1 MKILDYEG
9 LKQVVSKIKGL
20 IDKKADKVDL
30 ENLDKKSKFIDT
42 RRKNENPEFYIKNY
56 PQRIAREFKGTSVM
70 GLSGKI
76 NSRYCYLITVIGWF
90 DFSGEGPCQYCISAN
105 RADIY
110 YRVGINNTKWSSW
123 TRVLDDTDLKT
134 KLSELT
140 QDSTHRLVTDA
151 EKAKWNAKAEVSY
164 VNSTKATI
172 EKNTKTL
179 TDALA
184 KDLRENVDSINATK
198 ADKTALGA
206 YAKNDRLTALER
218 NMLKEADVR
227 KWAAEAANADTFFS
241 EQSRLGQMI
250 NDSYGT
256 NLSTNIRNLDDLIN
270 STTALKSTFS
280 NANATKYTAKSMLF
294 YEKLANNAGAMNVL
308 LDTPSAMSLV
318 VEEAGALGMLAQS
331 TVALDEMYKRKK
343 TLRFGEEV
351 SGGKYIVLNARHARP
366 GSSVYTAKAYYLVP
380 NGDYTESEAPLEGK
394 YVNLKRRPK
403 YYIKLHGGESSHIL
417 LEYLEIK

>member
-1 MKILDYEG
+1 MKVLDYEG
-9 LKQVVSKIKGL
+9 LKQVVAKIKSL
-20 IDKKADKVDL
+20 IDLKASKSDL
-30 ENLDKKSKFIDT
+30 NKLLQDLKIQDT
-42 RRKNENPEFYIKNY
+42 RNTNENPIYYIKNKSK
-56 PQRIAREFKGTSVM
+56 QVVKEFKILKSVGVNTSSDYGVLFTMFPWQNNSAGFPVQVMFILKADAIYTRRGTGDTSW
-70 GLSGKI
+70 GRWRKI
-76 NSRYCYLITVIGWF
+76 
-90 DFSGEGPCQYCISAN
+90 
-105 RADIY
+105 
-110 YRVGINNTKWSSW
+110 
-123 TRVLDDTDLKT
+123 LDDTDLKT

-343 TLRFGEEV
+343 TLRFREEV

-366 GSSVYTAKAYYLVP
+366 GSSVYTANAYYLVP